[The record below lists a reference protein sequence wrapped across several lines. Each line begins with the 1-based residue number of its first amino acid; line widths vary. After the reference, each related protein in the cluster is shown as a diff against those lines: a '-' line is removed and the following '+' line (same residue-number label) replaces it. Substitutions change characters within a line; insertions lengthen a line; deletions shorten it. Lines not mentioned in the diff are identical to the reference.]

1 MIKLPRLKR
10 KKRARNKK
18 GRYVGD
24 DPRTANVNE
33 AYQPMMMSILEGYND
48 TMRRFLTLY

>member
-24 DPRTANVNE
+24 DPSTPNVNE
-33 AYQPMMMSILEGYND
+33 AYKPMSIIEGYND